1 MATSPRIRH
10 VVITGAKGNLGR
22 KLAPHLLERRI
33 CETITGID
41 RADGPTTSLAEGV
54 TLVEADLANPA
65 DERWRQ
71 ALRGADAVFHFAAQ
85 NPYPDSAWDDAC
97 ASFDMTLHVVEAAA
111 ANGVRWVIFASSN
124 HVMGQYKDAPLA
136 DRLSP
141 GRPDTGP
148 RARSGDPLVQR
159 TQSRPGNCL
168 RGLQADGRA
177 AVRRQGEPLW
187 RRPVV
192 GERPDRLVP
201 ARRQQARHPQRY
213 GHPARQRCRAP
224 RHGAGFAL
232 VPQHVA
238 VEPGFLRGHG
248 TRAPR
253 RRERMGR
260 PRDRRQWNVAQQR
273 HGLEF
278 LRRARGFLAIRRG
291 TTPGRSLASRRQACS
306 DRARARRACCEWH
319 SERASR
325 SRSH

>member
-85 NPYPDSAWDDAC
+85 NPYPNSAWDDAC

-111 ANGVRWVIFASSN
+111 ANGVSRVIFASSN

-141 GRPDTGP
+141 GGLTPDLVPGPGTRWFNGRKVVQGTAYAVSKLMGERLCVAKANLSGGALSSVSVRIGWCQPGDNRPDTLSATGIP
-148 RARSGDPLVQR
+148 QDSGVEHPDTERDLRWFRNMWLSNRDFCEVMERALLADASGWDAPGIVVNGM
-159 TQSRPGNCL
+159 SRNSGMAWSL
-168 RGLQADGRA
+168 AEG
-177 AVRRQGEPLW
+177 VRLLG
-187 RRPVV
+187 
-192 GERPDRLVP
+192 
-201 ARRQQARHPQRY
+201 Y
-213 GHPARQRCRAP
+213 S
-224 RHGAGFAL
+224 
-232 VPQHVA
+232 
-238 VEPGFLRGHG
+238 
-248 TRAPR
+248 
-253 RRERMGR
+253 
-260 PRDRRQWNVAQQR
+260 PRDDAWKELGLKVA
-273 HGLEF
+273 GV
-278 LRRARGFLAIRRG
+278 
-291 TTPGRSLASRRQACS
+291 
-306 DRARARRACCEWH
+306 
-319 SERASR
+319 
-325 SRSH
+325 